1 MSGTRQNG
9 EGMTSSRRLCALA
22 ATVMVVAAVAGCG
35 ETVIDAAKTEDAIE
49 TNLERASGLK
59 VTSVDCPSD
68 IEVETGTVFECVV
81 EQPGGKEETAT
92 LKIRNEEAD
101 VSLVDLSANK

>member
-1 MSGTRQNG
+1 MSPSGRVW
-9 EGMTSSRRLCALA
+9 AFA
-22 ATVMVVAAVAGCG
+22 ATAMVAAGVAGCG

-49 TNLERASGLK
+49 HNLERASGLK
-59 VTSVDCPSD
+59 VTSVDCPTD
-68 IEVETGTVFECVV
+68 VEVETGATFQCVV

-92 LKIRNEEAD
+92 LKIRNEDAD

>member
-1 MSGTRQNG
+1 VW
-9 EGMTSSRRLCALA
+9 AFA
-22 ATVMVVAAVAGCG
+22 ATAMVAAVVAGCG

-49 TNLERASGLK
+49 QNLERASGLK

-68 IEVETGTVFECVV
+68 VEVETGATFQCVV
-81 EQPGGKEETAT
+81 EQPGGMEETAT
-92 LKIRNEEAD
+92 LKIRNEDAD